1 MNKDFVA
8 TQGPPQTEQD
18 MEKMI
23 EQYEGASSKRNF
35 TGFFGQF
42 IAFIAAIFTLF
53 FLYQGAFGVVSPEAN
68 RGVYVGITIFL
79 CLLIYPASKKSPNDK
94 ITILDALLG
103 ILTLV
108 TTCYFIFM
116 YPQMA
121 YRIGFVTTPDLI
133 MAIIAILLALET
145 VRRVTGNI
153 LFFIALGFLLY
164 AYFGNLLPGMLSHKG
179 FSITRIASF
188 MYASLYGIYGS
199 VASIF
204 ASFVFLFITFGTFL
218 EYSGAGRFFIDFP
231 YSLLGRARGG
241 PAKVAVLASGFM
253 GSINGSA
260 TANVVTTGTFTI
272 PLMKRVGYKPHMAGA
287 IETVASTGGMLMP
300 PIMGAGAFI
309 MAEFTGIPYW
319 DIVKVSIIPAI
330 LYYLY
335 LYLMVDFQ
343 AHNLGLKGLNKSELP
358 NPMEVFKSGW
368 YFIIPVIVIIY
379 MLIAGYSPPM
389 AAVIAV
395 VLTIICS
402 WFNKETRMYP
412 KDIFNA
418 LAKSAITSLTVGA
431 TVGAIGVIIGVVYLT
446 GLGLKFSDI
455 MLSLSGGFLPLAI
468 VFVAVAS
475 YALGMGVT
483 ATTSYIILGVLA
495 SPALQELGVAL
506 LPAHLIIF
514 WASQIANVNP
524 PVCLAAFAA
533 AAIAKAEPMKTGLT
547 SMIFAQPLY
556 IMPFV
561 FAYAPA
567 ILLVGE
573 PSDIYRTIASVTL
586 GMILAACFFQN
597 WMLRKLML
605 VERLIMAVGAILLIL
620 AGSATD
626 YIGFIIAGAIFIFQL
641 LTRNKKINKSLDTA
655 A

>member
-1 MNKDFVA
+1 MDKDHLER
-8 TQGPPQTEQD
+8 QGPQTEQE

-23 EQYEGASSKRNF
+23 EQYEGASAKRTF
-35 TGFFGQF
+35 AGPLGKF
-42 IAFIAAIFTLF
+42 IAFVAALFTLF
-53 FLYQGAFGVVSPEAN
+53 FLYQAAFGVISPEAN
-68 RGVYVGITIFL
+68 RGIYVGITIFL
-79 CLLIYPASKKSPNDK
+79 CLLIYPASKKSPSDR
-94 ITILDALLG
+94 ITIFDAFLG
-103 ILTLV
+103 FLTLI
-108 TTCYFIFM
+108 TTGYFIFM

-121 YRIGFVTTPDLI
+121 YRIGFVTTTDLI
-133 MAIIAILLALET
+133 MAIIAVLLALET
-145 VRRVTGNI
+145 VRRVTGNV

-164 AYFGNLLPGMLSHKG
+164 GYFGNLFPGMLSHKG

-188 MYASLYGIYGS
+188 MYASLYGIYGA

-218 EYSGAGRFFIDFP
+218 EASGAGRFFIDFP
-231 YSLLGRARGG
+231 YSVLGRTRGG

-272 PLMKRVGYKPHMAGA
+272 PLMKRIGYKPHMAGA

-309 MAEFTGIPYW
+309 MSEFTGIAYW

-330 LYYLY
+330 LYYMY
-335 LYLMVDFQ
+335 LYLMVEFQ
-343 AHNLGLKGLNKSELP
+343 ALNLGLKGLPKSELP
-358 NPMEVFKSGW
+358 NPMEVLKSGW
-368 YFIIPVIVIIY
+368 YFIIPVVVIVY
-379 MLIAGYSPPM
+379 MLVAGYSPPM
-389 AAVIAV
+389 AAVIGV

-412 KDIFNA
+412 KDIYNA
-418 LAKSAITSLTVGA
+418 LVKSAIASLTVGA
-431 TVGAIGVIIGVVYLT
+431 TVGAIGIIIGVVYLT

-455 MLSLSGGFLPLAI
+455 LLSLSGGFLPLAI
-468 VFVAVAS
+468 VFVAIAS

-514 WASQIANVNP
+514 WATQIANVNP

-533 AAIAKAEPMKTGLT
+533 AAIAKAEPMKTGIT
-547 SMIFAQPLY
+547 AMIFAQPLY

-567 ILLVGE
+567 ILLVGD
-573 PSDIYRTIASVTL
+573 PADIYRTIFSVTL
-586 GMILAACFFQN
+586 GMIFAACFFQN

-605 VERLIMAVGAILLIL
+605 FERLIIAIGAIFLLL
-620 AGSATD
+620 AGSTTD
-626 YIGFIIAGAIFIFQL
+626 YIGFIIAAAMFVFQL
-641 LTRNKKINKSLDTA
+641 LTRNKKVGKTLGTTA
-655 A
+655 